1 MHSAFLELTIIL
13 GLSCVLGFI
22 IKYLKQPI
30 LMAYLLAGVALSVL
44 RIIDQQHS
52 LALTFLPE
60 FGVAFVLFFIGM
72 ELDLREIKSLGWPI
86 VVGSIGQIFITSIA
100 GYVIAALLGF
110 NLIDSV
116 YLGLGLSF
124 SSTVLVIKM
133 LLEKRDLNSLY
144 GKLALGMLLLEDL
157 VAVLFLMGL
166 TISTSFLNLG
176 LQSAFPMLGLL
187 IKALGLFFVSLVLS
201 RYVLN
206 TIFRAVADNAELLF
220 LTALAWCFSFIAL
233 SQFLGFSLTI
243 GAFLAGVALA
253 SSPYHYQIQGKVK
266 PLRDFFVALFFIYL
280 GSQVSFDNFGRT
292 APVIA
297 VFVLYAVLIKP
308 IVLML
313 LLGSFGFKKHTIFQT
328 SVHLSQISEF
338 SLVVALL
345 GVQNGVVSHN
355 VLSIMALTGV
365 ISIFLSTLFINS
377 SRQIYK
383 IVNPFIGLFVHGKY
397 IHPEEKP
404 QFNLSEVA
412 DHVIIV
418 GAHRIGGPVV
428 EYLTKEQINHIVLD
442 FNPKVIEHLT
452 KKGITALYGDV
463 ADPEILD
470 IVNLEKAR
478 LIISTSQDREDNLHL
493 LSEVKRRKIKAVVIV
508 RAISPQEAKYLYKA
522 GADYVILPEIVSGDF
537 LTQQLRTYWPN
548 MDFFKK
554 REDIELRKLRGDHL
568 AYE

>member
-1 MHSAFLELTIIL
+1 MHSAFFELTIIL
-13 GLSCVLGFI
+13 GLSCLLGFI

-30 LMAYLLAGVALSVL
+30 LMAYLLAGVSLSLFRV
-44 RIIDQQHS
+44 IDPHNS
-52 LALTFLPE
+52 LALNFLPE

-86 VVGSIGQIFITSIA
+86 VVGSLGQILITSIA
-100 GYVIAALLGF
+100 GYVIAGLLGF
-110 NLIDSV
+110 GLIDSI

-133 LLEKRDLNSLY
+133 LLEKKDLNSLY
-144 GKLALGMLLLEDL
+144 GKLALGILLLEDL

-166 TISTSFLNLG
+166 TISSSVLNLG
-176 LQSAFPMLGLL
+176 VQSAFPVLGLL

-206 TIFRAVADNAELLF
+206 TLFRAVADNAELLF

-233 SQFLGFSLTI
+233 AQFLGFSLTI

-280 GSQVSFDNFGRT
+280 GSQVSFNNFSQT
-292 APVIA
+292 APVIGI
-297 VFVLYAVLIKP
+297 FVLYAVLVKP
-308 IVLML
+308 VIFML
-313 LLGSFGFKKHTIFQT
+313 LLGSFGFKKHTIFQ
-328 SVHLSQISEF
+328 SSINLSQISEF
-338 SLVVALL
+338 SLVLALI
-345 GVQNGVVSHN
+345 GVQNGVVSSN

-365 ISIFLSTLFINS
+365 ISIFFSTLIINS
-377 SRQIYK
+377 ARQIYK
-383 IVNPFIGLFVHGKY
+383 KVGPYIGLFVHGKY
-397 IHPEEKP
+397 VHPEEQSKVV
-404 QFNLSEVA
+404 LSEIA

-418 GAHRIGGPVV
+418 GAHRIGGQVV
-428 EYLTKEQINHIVLD
+428 EYLTKEQISHVVLD
-442 FNPKVIEHLT
+442 FNPKVIESLM
-452 KKGITALYGDV
+452 KKGITAIYGDV

-470 IVNLEKAR
+470 IINLDRAR

-493 LSEVKRRKIKAVVIV
+493 LSEVKRRKIPVAVIV
-508 RAISPQEAKYLYKA
+508 RAVTTAEAKHLYKA

-537 LTQQLRTYWPN
+537 LTQQLKTHWPD
-548 MDFFKK
+548 MDFFRK
-554 REDIELRKLRGDHL
+554 REDIELRKMKTDNL